1 MSNAEHTVKSYDS
14 ELSDLDN
21 AILRMGGITESMLS
35 HASEALVK
43 RDPTLAAN
51 IIHDDFKVDA
61 LEHEINASVNRLL
74 ALRQPMADDLR
85 AVISALKI
93 SSDLERIGDLSKNIA
108 KRTITLSNS
117 SPIGAVHT
125 IARMASLVQSMVH
138 NVLNAFLER
147 DEQKANEVRAQDE
160 AVDQLHSSLFR
171 ELLTYMME
179 DPRNI
184 TSCTHLLFI
193 AKNVERAGDHATNIA
208 ESVLF
213 LVTGVIPENDRPK
226 DDAANFERLESEK
239 D

>member
-1 MSNAEHTVKSYDS
+1 MNNAEHIVKSYES
-14 ELSDLDN
+14 ELCELDN
-21 AILRMGGITESMLS
+21 AISRMGGLTESMLARS
-35 HASEALVK
+35 SEALVK
-43 RDPTLAAN
+43 RDTTLAAN
-51 IIHDDFKVDA
+51 VIQADRQVDA
-61 LEHEINASVNRLL
+61 LEYEINSHVNRLL

-85 AVISALKI
+85 AVISSLKI

-117 SPIGAVHT
+117 TPIGAVHT
-125 IARMASLVQSMVH
+125 IQRMSSLVQSMVH
-138 NVLNAFLER
+138 NVLDAFLER
-147 DEQKANEVRAQDE
+147 DEEKANEVRGQDE
-160 AVDQLHSSLFR
+160 AVDQLHTSLFR

-184 TSCTHLLFI
+184 TPCTHLLFI

-213 LVTGVIPENDRPK
+213 LVTGVIPDNDRPK
-226 DDAANFERLESEK
+226 DDAANFTTLESQK